1 MASVQWRT
9 KQSKTNFKKM
19 DASLHTSHRWESWLF
34 LRLRESCKTKTIKNK
49 IKMYL
54 EPYLESA
61 CPSWHAHSHPFT
73 HCLTHTDTQR
83 NKQTNKQEFR
93 FCRDSEGGLGLSLE
107 CLWVCRMKQRKR
119 KQWRPGWSP
128 RGQDWTGLD
137 LIPSR
142 RRTEVD
148 WTGTGLLVL
157 LLT

>member
-1 MASVQWRT
+1 
-9 KQSKTNFKKM
+9 M
-19 DASLHTSHRWESWLF
+19 DASLRTSQRWKSWF
-34 LRLRESCKTKTIKNK
+34 VLRLRESCKTKTNKNK
-49 IKMYL
+49 DVPWTVPWISL
-54 EPYLESA
+54 SI
-61 CPSWHAHSHPFT
+61 
-73 HCLTHTDTQR
+73 LTHTHTYTHTHSSIHSLSHTLSHTHTQT
-83 NKQTNKQEFR
+83 NKQTNKQEFG

-137 LIPSR
+137 LIPSW